1 MKQIKKIKI
10 NKLFGRYNNE
20 LDLSSR
26 AIIFIG
32 ENGVGKTTTMKILQN
47 LMNLDFKE
55 LIKYDFESIDL
66 ETTTKS
72 GRLLHE
78 TLNYED
84 LLPSVEEITKN
95 FKKSSFYLD
104 DLYRSWDGYCEG
116 LPDEEVIEYYNE
128 SYPSDDE
135 DPISDEDKVSDF
147 QSNECEY
154 FHENGY
160 FVLLSDEIF
169 EDLIKKKE
177 LKNIIRKIIKD
188 EEFNDL
194 FYKNYIDGL
203 KDIYNERTNSYV
215 FSANYCTYFDTD
227 YESYGYSE
235 IKDTLNAIIDSI
247 KEYFEITKKDIYFEN
262 KAKIKK
268 ILTLINNNINKKI
281 EILDMTQLYVF
292 ENKLVET
299 SLIRNKLLEWKSS
312 MPIGYNDIFEDTEQK
327 IYETVLEQIDGKDFF
342 NNWWGRYERNIYF
355 YIESKDISAI
365 NDKIIEINNLI
376 NHYFYNEQ
384 FLAEI
389 NSTLL
394 AYYVVSKNHDW
405 KLNNEKKA
413 ETDLTHIKDRFIKY
427 IRPILLRYCPFDVDW
442 GIMENSSSLYNV
454 FCDFYTKEWKT
465 FEENINPKMK
475 ILQSLMS
482 KYMMNKIV
490 EITPM
495 GILIKSKENNRNI
508 PLNSLSSGEKKL
520 LIIFLHCLYNEDVP
534 ILIDEPEISLSIIW
548 QENLLPDL
556 LQKTPI
562 KQIIVATHSSAII
575 SSSMLDDYIVPL
587 PNSIINQEE
596 DNNNK

>member
-104 DLYRSWDGYCEG
+104 DLYRSW
-116 LPDEEVIEYYNE
+116 DEEVIEYYNE

-520 LIIFLHCLYNEDVP
+520 LIIFLHCLFNEDVP

>member
-104 DLYRSWDGYCEG
+104 DLYRSWD
-116 LPDEEVIEYYNE
+116 VIEYYNE

-520 LIIFLHCLYNEDVP
+520 LIIFLHCLFNEDVP